1 MKLEIRSD
9 LHHKIIFKK
18 NGKICKCNYKTL
30 ATFYIFI
37 KINEVWETGQKF
49 LNWGEK
55 WFPEALHQC
64 VNC

>member
-1 MKLEIRSD
+1 MKLEIRSH
-9 LHHKIIFKK
+9 LPHKIIFKK
-18 NGKICKCNYKTL
+18 NGAICRCNYKSL
-30 ATFYIFI
+30 AT
-37 KINEVWETGQKF
+37 INEVWETGQKF